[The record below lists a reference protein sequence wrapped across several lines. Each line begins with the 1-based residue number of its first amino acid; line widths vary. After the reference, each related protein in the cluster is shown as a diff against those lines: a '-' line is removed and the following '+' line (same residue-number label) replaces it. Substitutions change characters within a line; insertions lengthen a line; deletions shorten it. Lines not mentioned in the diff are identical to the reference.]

1 MTATNEVINC
11 FHPDYVKTH
20 MPEFLAHIKQQNK
33 HELSSQSMAS
43 LTIKKRTQ
51 GDVIPLHVMR
61 APKRK
66 VGKDMT
72 MAQVMD
78 DLAEI
83 KQKKLSAKQRV
94 DLAPK
99 EFNIYSRAGTA
110 NVTPKGK
117 KK

>member
-1 MTATNEVINC
+1 MTETNQIVNA
-11 FHPDYVKTH
+11 FHKDFVKTH
-20 MPEFLAHIKQQNK
+20 MPEFLAHVKQQNK
-33 HELSSQSMAS
+33 YELASQSMAN

-51 GDVIPLHVMR
+51 DKTIPLHVMR

-66 VGKDMT
+66 IGKDMT

-78 DLAEI
+78 ELAEI

-110 NVTPKGK
+110 NVIPKGK

>member
-1 MTATNEVINC
+1 MTVINA

-20 MPEFLAHIKQQNK
+20 MPEFMAHVKQQNK
-33 HELSSQSMAS
+33 HELASQSMAN
-43 LTIKKRTQ
+43 LTIRKRTQ
-51 GDVIPLHVMR
+51 DKTIPLHVMK

-66 VGKDMT
+66 IGKDMT

-78 DLAEI
+78 ELAEI

-99 EFNIYSRAGTA
+99 EFNIYSRAGIA

>member
-1 MTATNEVINC
+1 MTVINA

-20 MPEFLAHIKQQNK
+20 MPEFMAHIKQQNK

-51 GDVIPLHVMR
+51 DKTIPLHVMR

-66 VGKDMT
+66 IGKDMT

-78 DLAEI
+78 ELAEM
-83 KQKKLSAKQRV
+83 KQKKLSTKQRV

-110 NVTPKGK
+110 NVTQKGK

>member
-1 MTATNEVINC
+1 MTVINA

-20 MPEFLAHIKQQNK
+20 MPEFSAHVKHQNK
-33 HELSSQSMAS
+33 YALTSQSMAN

-51 GDVIPLHVMR
+51 DKTIPLHVMR

-78 DLAEI
+78 ELAEI
-83 KQKKLSAKQRV
+83 KQKKLSAKQRI

>member
-1 MTATNEVINC
+1 VINA
-11 FHPDYVKTH
+11 FHPDYVKTR
-20 MPEFLAHIKQQNK
+20 MPEFLAHVKQQNK
-33 HELSSQSMAS
+33 YELTSQSMAN

-51 GDVIPLHVMR
+51 DKTIPLHVMR

-78 DLAEI
+78 ELAEI

>member
-1 MTATNEVINC
+1 MKTEIINC
-11 FHPDYVKTH
+11 FHKDFVKTH
-20 MPEFLAHIKQQNK
+20 MPEFMAHIKQQNK

-51 GDVIPLHVMR
+51 DKTIPLHVMR
-61 APKRK
+61 APKRTI
-66 VGKDMT
+66 GKDMT

-78 DLAEI
+78 ELAEI

-117 KK
+117 KNG

>member
-1 MTATNEVINC
+1 MTVINA

-20 MPEFLAHIKQQNK
+20 MPEFLAHVKQQNK
-33 HELSSQSMAS
+33 YELTSQSMAN

-51 GDVIPLHVMR
+51 DKTIPLHVMI

-78 DLAEI
+78 ELAEI

-94 DLAPK
+94 DLAPRDFK
-99 EFNIYSRAGTA
+99 IYSRAGTA

-117 KK
+117 KNG

>member
-20 MPEFLAHIKQQNK
+20 MPEFLAHIKKQNK
-33 HELSSQSMAS
+33 HELSSQSMDS
-43 LTIKKRTQ
+43 LTIRKRTQ
-51 GDVIPLHVMR
+51 GDAKPLHVMR
-61 APKRK
+61 APERN
-66 VGKDMT
+66 MT

-78 DLAEI
+78 ELAEM
-83 KQKKLSAKQRV
+83 KRKKLSAQQRI
-94 DLAPK
+94 DLAPR

>member
-1 MTATNEVINC
+1 MTETNQIVNA
-11 FHPDYVKTH
+11 FHKDFVKIH
-20 MPEFLAHIKQQNK
+20 MPEFMAHVKQQNK
-33 HELSSQSMAS
+33 HELASQSMAN
-43 LTIKKRTQ
+43 LTIRKRTQ
-51 GDVIPLHVMR
+51 DKTIPLHVMR

-83 KQKKLSAKQRV
+83 KQKKLSTKQRV
-94 DLAPK
+94 DLAPRD
-99 EFNIYSRAGTA
+99 FNIYSRAGTA

>member
-1 MTATNEVINC
+1 MTVINEIVNA
-11 FHPDYVKTH
+11 FHKDFVKTH
-20 MPEFLAHIKQQNK
+20 MPEFMAHIKKQNK

-43 LTIKKRTQ
+43 LTIRKRTQ
-51 GDVIPLHVMR
+51 GDAKPLHVMR
-61 APKRK
+61 APERN
-66 VGKDMT
+66 MT

-78 DLAEI
+78 ELAEM
-83 KQKKLSAKQRV
+83 KRKKLSAKQRI

-99 EFNIYSRAGTA
+99 DFKIYSRAGTA